1 MATSIVMPSEQT
13 AISELRTLR
22 KQAEKSAKEIG
33 KALLKW
39 QKSLGHGKF
48 KQAYMAAGWP
58 ESSVYY
64 YIKQAQPP
72 TPKLETQEVENKK
85 HNQSQEREEEEE
97 GQTLEEVCAEARE
110 ESALEFLTL
119 LSYEAVQQ
127 AVEIAKQKA
136 GKEDSHRLDVL
147 WSSFKK
153 YFTHK
158 GDSL

>member
-22 KQAEKSAKEIG
+22 RQAEKSAKEIG

-39 QKSLGHGKF
+39 QESLGRGKF
-48 KQAYMAAGWP
+48 KRAYMAAGWTESQVIHYIHGDRHKNQQVRDVQTHP
-58 ESSVYY
+58 E
-64 YIKQAQPP
+64 
-72 TPKLETQEVENKK
+72 TVENK
-85 HNQSQEREEEEE
+85 EEE

-153 YFTHK
+153 YFIHK